1 MTLIFVELPG
11 FTAECLSVASDEEL
25 RQFQN
30 ELAASPEAG
39 DLIQHTGGLRKGRFK
54 LAGRGKSGSAR
65 VIYLWLPHVRTLI
78 LFHFYTKQA
87 KSSLSAADKK
97 ALRTATQI
105 IKQCYQP

>member
-1 MTLIFVELPG
+1 MRNSGNFRLNWPPTRRPATF
-11 FTAECLSVASDEEL
+11 
-25 RQFQN
+25 
-30 ELAASPEAG
+30 
-39 DLIQHTGGLRKGRFK
+39 IQHTGGLRKVRFK

-65 VIYLWLPHVRTLI
+65 VIYLWLPHVRALI

-97 ALRTATQI
+97 ALRTAAQI